1 MTIRDHLR
9 HQATHGHPAARA
21 TARLLLRETPEP
33 EPEREARDA
42 EVLGWALR
50 SRWGVRVRR

>member
-9 HQATHGHPAARA
+9 HQATHSHPAARE

-33 EPEREARDA
+33 EWEPEQDARDA
-42 EVLGWALR
+42 EVLGWEL
-50 SRWGVRVRR
+50 VRR